1 MKKTIYISGKITG
14 TDDYEAKFAEA
25 EKKLEEQ
32 GYLVINP
39 VEYGKLLQD
48 IFSPKV
54 PKWRDYMKSDL
65 QALMTTDR
73 IYMLKDYKESKG
85 ARLEHF
91 LAKILKYKII
101 YE

>member
-1 MKKTIYISGKITG
+1 MNKTIYISGKITG

-39 VEYGKLLQD
+39 VEHGKWLQD

-54 PKWRDYMKSDL
+54 PTWRDYMKADL
-65 QALMTTDR
+65 QALMTTDC

-91 LAKILKYKII
+91 LAKILKYEII